1 MPLLLVSDTGGQPHW
16 IGMSGG
22 QNSRTAVV
30 TKMTI
35 TQSLLL

>member
-1 MPLLLVSDTGGQPHW
+1 MPNLCVSDTAGEPNW

-30 TKMTI
+30 TKMMK
-35 TQSLLL
+35 TQSVLL